1 MNANNRKFRSA
12 KDERIYLNMADEFI
26 KIAILTA
33 DDIWGVTPEDTGKFI
48 KAFEEVVNG
57 YGEVGVAEIDKE
69 LAERGIE
76 VNTNGRVRR

>member
-1 MNANNRKFRSA
+1 MNATNRKFQSA
-12 KDERIYLNMADEFI
+12 KEYRVYSNMADELI

-33 DDIWGVTPEDTGKFI
+33 DDIWGVTPEATERFI

-57 YGEVGVAEIDKE
+57 YGEIGVAEIDKE

-76 VNTNGRVRR
+76 VNVNGKVR